1 MPDKYAMPPGNIIGG
16 NTEIAG
22 RLADMDHDLG
32 EARLELEQAR
42 IEAAKSKELASQA
55 ATLSEMFHLPMNPE
69 SDDVRAIIAGI
80 ERLAKAEQVSIPQ
93 AAALVLSR
101 MSRRQGAGVSVTT
114 KSVGGFLQGLFQ

>member
-1 MPDKYAMPPGNIIGG
+1 MPDKYAMPPGKIIGG
-16 NTEIAG
+16 NTEIAA
-22 RLADMDHDLG
+22 RMSDMDHDLG

-42 IEAAKSKELASQA
+42 VDAAKSKELADQA

-80 ERLAKAEQVSIPQ
+80 EKLARAEQVSIPQ

-101 MSRRQGAGVSVTT
+101 MSRRSGAGVQVTT
-114 KSVGGFLQGLFQ
+114 KSVGNFLQGLFR